1 MHLTFGGK
9 LTVVGKTILSVLGVL
24 SLLWIGY
31 VCINLSSLGDRLTPD
46 TVFGK
51 ADASVVVVHKPLE
64 PDYTEP
70 AFSFL
75 AKNEFYAALLTHAER
90 VQHFY
95 FSSSR
100 SVVLLER
107 SKPWTIELIDRYF
120 TSMGISTTVESAKSI
135 RLSNG
140 WQALY
145 NKEYLLLSKSDDFSP
160 GESTVQWQYVD
171 RKSSATLIQWRNGVA
186 VIENAYRNSVAEI
199 SYISEN
205 ASSVHA
211 ITDDQET
218 FQDIIP
224 AKFSEFEFFEKEY
237 LQSVSGKKSPLFE
250 WVQTGAMIIRY
261 DKRTCIVTDCISGQN
276 PIAILGNSLDESS
289 ISSDKNKAFIRNV
302 VLPNQLLSAKNWYI
316 EVFNNRVFIATN
328 EQAIDDIIGA
338 YETGA
343 TLSQD
348 QSLRTR
354 LFEKAPKRVS
364 YRKINAAE
372 HRSFS
377 LLEHSKHTVVQQL
390 GGKVAEPEEAEE
402 EEETTASVR
411 IDGGIAQ
418 LIPVQG
424 SDFMFVLSKQ
434 NILYGINGDEEK
446 WKKPINGT
454 IVGKVGL
461 SPSGNELLITTTSEI
476 NQITRSGNDVNGTAI
491 KLSVTPLT
499 EAVSYSWKGAD
510 FLAIASEQ
518 QLTVLT
524 KAGVQKSTIKLPFS
538 PRKSSFVVWS
548 NAGDLTAT
556 IAGNN
561 KGVNLSIDRKRKL
574 NEFELPESDLWSV
587 KTTNGASF
595 IGIKQ
600 GQLISINHKGIVSNL
615 SGGKA
620 VAIKDLIINGKQQII
635 VVKTASKIAFV
646 TTDNKVLGSVTPSF
660 NDVSSASIQSA
671 AGGKSIISLLDG
683 IANKNYIYALNGQL
697 ISEES
702 FDGSNISVLHRQSDG
717 SLMLISQ
724 SNNYLIR
731 YPIDN

>member
-1 MHLTFGGK
+1 M
-9 LTVVGKTILSVLGVL
+9 GKTILSVLGVI

-51 ADASVVVVHKPLE
+51 TDQSVVIVHKPLE

-70 AFSFL
+70 SFEFL
-75 AKNEFYAALLTHAER
+75 AKNEFYAALLTHTER
-90 VQHFY
+90 IQHFY

-100 SVVLLER
+100 PVVLLER

-120 TSMGISTTVESAKSI
+120 ASMAISTTVESAKSI
-135 RLSNG
+135 SLSNG
-140 WQALY
+140 WHVLY
-145 NKEYLLLSKSDDFSP
+145 NKEYLLISKSSDFSP
-160 GESTVQWQYVD
+160 GESSVQWQYVD
-171 RKSSATLIQWRNGVA
+171 RKSSATVVEWKNGIA
-186 VIENAYRNSVAEI
+186 VIENAYRNSVSEI

-205 ASSVHA
+205 ATSVHA

-237 LQSVSGKKSPLFE
+237 LRSTGGTKSPLFE
-250 WVQTGAMIIRY
+250 WIQTGAMIVHFNN
-261 DKRTCIVTDCISGQN
+261 KTCIVTDCISGQD

-289 ISSDKNKAFIRNV
+289 VSSDKNKAFIKNV
-302 VLPNQLLSAKNWYI
+302 SLPGQLLSAKNWHI
-316 EVFNNRVFIATN
+316 EVFNNRVFIAAN
-328 EQAIDDIIGA
+328 QQAIDDVIGA

-348 QSLRTR
+348 QELRTR

-390 GGKVAEPEEAEE
+390 GGKVAEQEETEE
-402 EEETTASVR
+402 EEVPTATVR

-418 LIPVQG
+418 LIPLQG
-424 SDFMFVLSKQ
+424 TDFMFVLSKQ
-434 NILYGINGDEEK
+434 NVLYGINGDEEK
-446 WKKPINGT
+446 WKKTISGT

-461 SPSGNELLITTTSEI
+461 SAANELLITTTSEI
-476 NQITRSGNDVNGTAI
+476 HQINRGGNDVNGSSV
-491 KLSVTPLT
+491 KLAATPVT

-510 FLAIASEQ
+510 YLAVASEQ

-524 KAGVQKSTIKLPFS
+524 KAGAQKSIIKLPFA
-538 PRKSSFVVWS
+538 PRKNSFIVWS
-548 NAGDLTAT
+548 NAGELTAT
-556 IAGNN
+556 IAGKT
-561 KGVNLSIDRKRKL
+561 KGINLSIDRKRKL
-574 NEFELPESDLWSV
+574 NEFTLPDNDLWGV
-587 KTTNGASF
+587 KTSNGALF
-595 IGIKQ
+595 VGIKQ
-600 GQLISINHKGIVSNL
+600 AQLISVNHKGVVSNL

-620 VAIKDLIINGKQQII
+620 VTIKDVITNGKQQII
-635 VVKTASKIAFV
+635 IVKTASKISFV
-646 TTDNKVLGSVTPSF
+646 TTDNNVLGSVTPGF
-660 NDVSSASIQSA
+660 NDISSASLQTTI
-671 AGGKSIISLLDG
+671 GGKSIITLLDG

-702 FDGSNISVLHRQSDG
+702 FDGSNISTLHRLSDG
-717 SLMLISQ
+717 SLMLVSQ
-724 SNNYLIR
+724 SNNYLVR

>member
-1 MHLTFGGK
+1 M
-9 LTVVGKTILSVLGVL
+9 GKTILSILGVI

-64 PDYTEP
+64 PDYAEP
-70 AFSFL
+70 AFQFL
-75 AKNEFYAALLTHAER
+75 TKNEFYAGLLTHTER
-90 VQHFY
+90 IQHFY

-100 SVVLLER
+100 PVVLLER

-120 TSMGISTTVESAKSI
+120 ASMAISTTVESAKSFS
-135 RLSNG
+135 LSNG
-140 WQALY
+140 WHALY
-145 NKEYLLLSKSDDFSP
+145 NKEYLLLSKSDNFSP
-160 GESTVQWQYVD
+160 GESGIQWQYVD
-171 RKSSATLIQWRNGVA
+171 RKSSASLVQWKNGVA

-211 ITDDQET
+211 VTDDQET

-237 LQSVSGKKSPLFE
+237 LRSTGSAGSPLFE
-250 WVQTGAMIIRY
+250 WIQTGAMIIRFNN
-261 DKRTCIVTDCISGQN
+261 KTCIVTDCISGQD
-276 PIAILGNSLDESS
+276 PIAILGNSLDENSVS
-289 ISSDKNKAFIRNV
+289 PDKNKAFIHNV
-302 VLPNQLLSAKNWYI
+302 SLPGKLLSAKNWHI
-316 EVFNNRVFIATN
+316 EVFNNRVFIATDQ
-328 EQAIDDIIGA
+328 QAIDNIIGA
-338 YETGA
+338 YETGS

-348 QSLRTR
+348 QELRTR

-390 GGKVAEPEEAEE
+390 GGKVAEPQEAD
-402 EEETTASVR
+402 EEETPTATAR

-424 SDFMFVLSKQ
+424 TDFMFVLSKQ
-434 NILYGINGDEEK
+434 NVLYGISGDEEK
-446 WKKPINGT
+446 WKKSITGA
-454 IVGKVGL
+454 IVGKVAL
-461 SPSGNELLITTTSEI
+461 SSNNELLITTTAEI
-476 NQITRSGNDVNGTAI
+476 HQINRAGNDVNGNPV
-491 KLSVTPLT
+491 KLSVAPVT

-510 FLAIASEQ
+510 YLAVASET

-524 KAGVQKSTIKLPFS
+524 KAGAQKSTIKLPFV
-538 PRKSSFVVWS
+538 PRKSSFIVWS

-556 IAGNN
+556 IAGKT

-574 NEFELPESDLWSV
+574 NEFTLPDVELWGV
-587 KTTNGASF
+587 KTASGALF
-595 IGIKQ
+595 VGIRQ
-600 GQLISINHKGIVSNL
+600 SQLIAVNHKGVVSNL

-620 VAIKDLIINGKQQII
+620 VTVKDVITNGKQQII
-635 VVKTASKIAFV
+635 IVKTASKVSFV
-646 TTDNKVLGSVTPSF
+646 TTDNKVLGTITPEF
-660 NDVSSASIQSA
+660 DDISSASIQTTI
-671 AGGKSIISLLDG
+671 GGKSIITLLDG

-702 FDGSNISVLHRQSDG
+702 FDGSNISILHRQSDG

-724 SNNYLIR
+724 SNNYLVR

>member
-1 MHLTFGGK
+1 MNLIFESK
-9 LTVVGKTILSVLGVL
+9 LTVVGKTILSVLGII

-31 VCINLSSLGDRLTPD
+31 VCINLSSLGDRLTPE

-51 ADASVVVVHKPLE
+51 ADESVVIVHKPLE
-64 PDYTEP
+64 PDYTDP
-70 AFSFL
+70 AFEFL
-75 AKNEFYAALLTHAER
+75 AKNEFYAALLTHTER

-100 SVVLLER
+100 PVVLLER

-120 TSMGISTTVESAKSI
+120 ASMAISTTVESAKSI
-135 RLSNG
+135 SLSNG
-140 WQALY
+140 WHVLY
-145 NKEYLLLSKSDDFSP
+145 NKEYLLITKSDNFSP

-171 RKSSATLIQWRNGVA
+171 KKSSATLVEWKNGIA
-186 VIENAYRNSVAEI
+186 VIENAYRNSVSEI

-237 LQSVSGKKSPLFE
+237 LRSTGGAKSPLFE
-250 WVQTGAMIIRY
+250 WIQTGAMIIRFNN
-261 DKRTCIVTDCISGQN
+261 KTCIVTDCISGQD
-276 PIAILGNSLDESS
+276 PIAILGNSLDENSVS
-289 ISSDKNKAFIRNV
+289 PDKNKAFIQNV
-302 VLPNQLLSAKNWYI
+302 SLPDQLLSAKNWYV

-328 EQAIDDIIGA
+328 QQAIDAIIGA

-348 QSLRTR
+348 QELRIR

-390 GGKVAEPEEAEE
+390 GGKVAEPEEIE

-411 IDGGIAQ
+411 IDGGISQ
-418 LIPVQG
+418 LIPIQG
-424 SDFMFVLSKQ
+424 TDFMFVLSKQ
-434 NILYGINGDEEK
+434 NVLYGINGDEEK
-446 WKKPINGT
+446 WKKTISGT
-454 IVGKVGL
+454 IIGKVGL
-461 SPSGNELLITTTSEI
+461 SAGNELLITTTSEI
-476 NQITRSGNDVNGTAI
+476 HQVNRGGNDANGNPV
-491 KLSVTPLT
+491 KLAVTPVT
-499 EAVSYSWKGAD
+499 EAVSYTWKGAD
-510 FLAIASEQ
+510 YLAVASEQ

-524 KAGVQKSTIKLPFS
+524 RAGAQKSTVKLPFA
-538 PRKSSFVVWS
+538 PRKNSFIVWS
-548 NAGDLTAT
+548 NAGELTAT
-556 IAGNN
+556 IAGKT
-561 KGVNLSIDRKRKL
+561 KGINLSIDRKRKL
-574 NEFELPESDLWSV
+574 NEFELPEGDLWGV
-587 KTTNGASF
+587 KTANGALF
-595 IGIKQ
+595 VGIKQ
-600 GQLISINHKGIVSNL
+600 GQLIAINHKGAVSNL

-620 VAIKDLIINGKQQII
+620 VMIKEVITNGKQQII
-635 VVKTASKIAFV
+635 IVKSASKISFV

-660 NDVSSASIQSA
+660 NDISSASIQTTI
-671 AGGKSIISLLDG
+671 GGKSIITLLDG

-702 FDGSNISVLHRQSDG
+702 FDGSNISTLHRLSDG

-724 SNNYLIR
+724 SNNYLVR

>member
-1 MHLTFGGK
+1 MHLTFGSK
-9 LTVVGKTILSVLGVL
+9 LTVVGKTILSVLGVI

-31 VCINLSSLGDRLTPD
+31 VCINLSSLGDHLTPD

-51 ADASVVVVHKPLE
+51 ADASVIVIHKPLE
-64 PDYTEP
+64 PDYNEP

-75 AKNEFYAALLTHAER
+75 AKNEFYAALLTHTER

-140 WQALY
+140 WHALY
-145 NKEYLLLSKSDDFSP
+145 NKEYLLISRSDDFSP

-186 VIENAYRNSVAEI
+186 VIENAYRNSIAEI

-211 ITDDQET
+211 ITDDQEA

-237 LQSVSGKKSPLFE
+237 LQSIGGKKSPLFE
-250 WVQTGAMIIRY
+250 WIQTGAMIIRY
-261 DKRTCIVTDCISGQN
+261 NKRTCIVTDCISGQD
-276 PIAILGNSLDESS
+276 PIAILGNYLDESS
-289 ISSDKNKAFIRNV
+289 VSSDKNRAFIRNV
-302 VLPNQLLSAKNWYI
+302 SLPDPLLSTGNWYI
-316 EVFNNRVFIATN
+316 EVFNNRVFIATS
-328 EQAIDDIIGA
+328 EQAIDDLIGA

-348 QSLRTR
+348 QSQRTR

-390 GGKVAEPEEAEE
+390 GGKAVEPEEAEE
-402 EEETTASVR
+402 PEETTASVR
-411 IDGGIAQ
+411 IEGGIAQ
-418 LIPVQG
+418 LIPIQG
-424 SDFMFVLSKQ
+424 TDFMFVLSKQ
-434 NILYGINGDEEK
+434 NVLYGITGDEEK
-446 WKKPINGT
+446 WKRTITGT

-461 SPSGNELLITTTSEI
+461 SSNNELLITTTAEI
-476 NQITRSGNDVNGTAI
+476 HQVTRGGNDANGNPI
-491 KLSVTPLT
+491 KLAVTPVT
-499 EAVSYSWKGAD
+499 EAVSYSWKGTD
-510 FLAIASEQ
+510 YLAIASEQ

-524 KAGVQKSTIKLPFS
+524 KAGAQKSTLKLPFA
-538 PRKSSFVVWS
+538 PRKSSFTVWS

-556 IAGNN
+556 IAGKN
-561 KGVNLSIDRKRKL
+561 KGINLSIDRKRKL
-574 NEFELPESDLWSV
+574 NEFELPEGDLWSV
-587 KTTNGASF
+587 KTANGAVF

-600 GQLISINHKGIVSNL
+600 GQLVAINHKGIVSNL

-620 VAIKDLIINGKQQII
+620 VTIKDITTNGKQQII
-635 VVKTASKIAFV
+635 VVKNTSKITFV
-646 TTDNKVLGSVTPSF
+646 TTDNKVLGSVSPSF
-660 NDVSSASIQSA
+660 NDISSASIQTT
-671 AGGKSIISLLDG
+671 AGGKSIITLLDG

-702 FDGSNISVLHRQSDG
+702 FDGSNISTLHRLSDG

-724 SNNYLIR
+724 SNNYLVR

>member
-1 MHLTFGGK
+1 MRLTFGSK
-9 LTVVGKTILSVLGVL
+9 ITVVGKTILSVLGVI

-51 ADASVVVVHKPLE
+51 SDESIIVVHKPLE

-70 AFSFL
+70 TFAFL
-75 AKNEFYAALLTHAER
+75 AKNEFYAALLTHTER

-100 SVVLLER
+100 PLILLER

-120 TSMGISTTVESAKSI
+120 ASMAISTTVESAKSI

-140 WQALY
+140 WHALY
-145 NKEYLLLSKSDDFSP
+145 NKEYLLVSKSDDFSP
-160 GESTVQWQYVD
+160 NESNIQWQFVD
-171 RKSSATLIQWRNGVA
+171 RKSSATVVQWKNGVG
-186 VIENAYRNSVAEI
+186 VIENAYRNSAFEI

-205 ASSVHA
+205 ATSVHS
-211 ITDDQET
+211 ITDDQEV

-237 LQSVSGKKSPLFE
+237 LRSVGGAKSPLFE
-250 WVQTGAMIIRY
+250 WAQTGAMVVHFN
-261 DKRTCIVTDCISGQN
+261 KQTCIVTDCISGQD
-276 PIAILGNSLDESS
+276 PIAILGNQLDENSVS
-289 ISSDKNKAFIRNV
+289 PDKNKAFIRNV
-302 VLPNQLLSAKNWYI
+302 SLPNQLLSAKNWHI
-316 EVFNNRVFIATN
+316 EIFNNRVFIATS

-348 QSLRTR
+348 QTLRTH

-390 GGKVAEPEEAEE
+390 GGKVAEPEEAEQ

-418 LIPVQG
+418 LIPIQG
-424 SDFMFVLSKQ
+424 TDFLYVLSKQ
-434 NILYGINGDEEK
+434 NVLYGINGDEEK
-446 WKKPINGT
+446 WKKTISGT

-461 SPSGNELLITTTSEI
+461 STTGNELLITTTTEI
-476 NQITRSGNDVNGTAI
+476 HQITKGGNDVNGNPV
-491 KLSVTPLT
+491 KLTVTPVT

-510 FLAIASEQ
+510 YLAVAGEQ

-524 KAGVQKSTIKLPFS
+524 KAGAQKSTVKLPFI
-538 PRKSSFVVWS
+538 PRKCSFVVWS
-548 NAGDLTAT
+548 NAGELTAT
-556 IAGNN
+556 IAGKNR
-561 KGVNLSIDRKRKL
+561 GVNLSIDRKRKL
-574 NEFELPESDLWSV
+574 GEFELPDTDLWGI
-587 KTTNGASF
+587 KTASGALF

-600 GQLISINHKGIVSNL
+600 TQLIAINHKGLVSNL

-620 VAIKDLIINGKQQII
+620 VSIKDILTNGKQQII
-635 VVKTASKIAFV
+635 IVKSASKISFV
-646 TTDNKVLGSVTPSF
+646 TTDNKVLGNITPSF
-660 NDVSSASIQSA
+660 NDISSASIQSTS
-671 AGGKSIISLLDG
+671 GGKSIITLLDG

-702 FDGSNISVLHRQSDG
+702 FDGSNISTLHRLSDG

-724 SNNYLIR
+724 SNNYLVR